1 MDLKKYFWILTI
13 LGAALVLF
21 SIILGFYDKDL
32 ASTIGIISTIVSIIL
47 AMGSFIYSFISGE
60 KTLQYLNE
68 IKAQNDALVD
78 RLNYELSKANYG
90 QKNIESIDRMINE
103 DLNQ

>member
-13 LGAALVLF
+13 IGTVLIFF
-21 SIILGFYDKDL
+21 SIILGFCNKDL
-32 ASTIGIISTIVSIIL
+32 ASMIGMISTIVSIIL
-47 AMGSFIYSFISGE
+47 AMGSFVYSFISGE

-68 IKAQNDALVD
+68 IKAQNDALIE

-90 QKNIESIDRMINE
+90 QKNIENIGRMINE
-103 DLNQ
+103 GLEQ

>member
-1 MDLKKYFWILTI
+1 MDFKKYFWILTI
-13 LGAALVLF
+13 LGAVLVFL
-21 SIILGFYDKDL
+21 SIILGFCNKDL
-32 ASTIGIISTIVSIIL
+32 ASTVGIISTIVSIVL
-47 AMGSFIYSFISGE
+47 GMSSFIYSFISGE

-68 IKAQNDALVD
+68 IKAQNDALVE

-90 QKNIESIDRMINE
+90 QKNIESIDRMISE

>member
-1 MDLKKYFWILTI
+1 M
-13 LGAALVLF
+13 VLF

>member
-1 MDLKKYFWILTI
+1 MVF
-13 LGAALVLF
+13 F
-21 SIILGFYDKDL
+21 SIILGICDKDL
-32 ASTIGIISTIVSIIL
+32 ASTIGSISTIVSIIL

-103 DLNQ
+103 ESNQ

>member
-21 SIILGFYDKDL
+21 SIILGFCDMEL

-47 AMGSFIYSFISGE
+47 AMSSFIYSFISGE